1 MPPTT
6 LPPGSGDGS
15 PDAPPIGTASR
26 PATGGPFQLDG
37 RVVVVT
43 GGYGT
48 LGSGM
53 SRALLD
59 AGARVA
65 ILGLDEGDA
74 QRAAREMAPGGEHAI
89 GLAANV
95 LDADALTAARESIL
109 NQFGRIDALVN
120 TAGGNVAGA
129 TLAPGESPFGLAPEA
144 WRSVVDLNLLGTV
157 LPTQVFGEAIA
168 DHAEG
173 PGAGC
178 VVNVSS
184 MTATRVIS
192 RVVGYSTAK
201 AAVDQYTRWMAV
213 ELAKETEGRVRVNA
227 IAPGFFVAEQNR
239 DLLLNADGSLTER
252 GADIVAHTPAGRFGE
267 PDEVAGAVVFLCS
280 PAARFITGAVLPI
293 DGGFAA
299 YGGF

>member
-1 MPPTT
+1 MPT
-6 LPPGSGDGS
+6 PPS
-15 PDAPPIGTASR
+15 PSFR
-26 PATGGPFQLDG
+26 LDD

-53 SRALLD
+53 SRGLLA
-59 AGARVA
+59 AGARVVL
-65 ILGLDEGDA
+65 LGLDADEA
-74 QRAAREMAPGGEHAI
+74 QAAAREMDPTGERAL
-89 GLAANV
+89 GVEANV
-95 LDADALTAARESIL
+95 LEVDALERARDAVL
-109 NQFGRIDALVN
+109 DRFGRVDALVN

-129 TLAPGESPFGLAPEA
+129 TLAPGDSPFRLDPEA
-144 WRSVVDLNLLGTV
+144 WRGVVDLNLLGTV
-157 LPTQVFGEAIA
+157 LPTQTFGEAIA
-168 DHAEG
+168 EHVTE
-173 PGAGC
+173 PGGGA

-184 MTATRVIS
+184 MTSTRVIS

-213 ELAKETEGRVRVNA
+213 DLAKETEGRVRVNA
-227 IAPGFFVAEQNR
+227 VAPGFFVADQNR

>member
-1 MPPTT
+1 MSDP
-6 LPPGSGDGS
+6 SS
-15 PDAPPIGTASR
+15 FR
-26 PATGGPFQLDG
+26 LDG

-53 SRALLD
+53 SRGLLA
-59 AGARVA
+59 AGASVVL
-65 ILGLDEGDA
+65 LGLEADEA
-74 QRAAREMAPGGEHAI
+74 QAAAAELDPSGKRAMGVE
-89 GLAANV
+89 ANV
-95 LDADALTAARESIL
+95 LEVGALEDARGAVLERY
-109 NQFGRIDALVN
+109 GRIDALVN

-129 TLAPGESPFGLAPEA
+129 TLSPGDSPFGLEAEA
-144 WRSVVDLNLLGTV
+144 WRKVVDLNLLGTV
-157 LPTQVFGEAIA
+157 LPTQVFGETIA
-168 DHAEG
+168 DHADG
-173 PGAGC
+173 PGSGC

-213 ELAKETEGRVRVNA
+213 ELAKKTEGRVRVNA

-239 DLLLNADGSLTER
+239 SLLLNDDGSLTER